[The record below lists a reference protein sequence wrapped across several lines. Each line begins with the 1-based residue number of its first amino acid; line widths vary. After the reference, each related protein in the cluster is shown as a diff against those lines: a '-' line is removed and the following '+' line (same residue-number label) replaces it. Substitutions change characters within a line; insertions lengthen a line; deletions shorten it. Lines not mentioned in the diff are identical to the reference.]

1 MYSPTYSSPP
11 NNTFPLP
18 LLDSRAPNSPY
29 KGPQTG
35 LGGVPREYTR
45 YAQQRPKMAEPG
57 PNGGRPMATP
67 THPAAQPVP
76 LTAKRQVQQVQQVP
90 SRGPT
95 WVEKG
100 GPQKGG
106 NQQYRQKPGNQ
117 TRPGTGIPEVST
129 PHRQEAGPHSRRQL
143 GQHMISSAYPQDC
156 NARRGNQAYTR
167 LRPSGGNEAEV
178 RTGRDQ
184 LP

>member
-1 MYSPTYSSPP
+1 LGIYPSNPP
-11 NNTFPLP
+11 YT
-18 LLDSRAPNSPY
+18 
-29 KGPQTG
+29 GPQTG
-35 LGGVPREYTR
+35 LGGAPREYTR

-57 PNGGRPMATP
+57 PNCGRPMATL

-76 LTAKRQVQQVQQVP
+76 LTARRQVQQVQQVP

-106 NQQYRQKPGNQ
+106 NSTYRKKTGNQ
-117 TRPGTGIPEVST
+117 AHRETGGPEVST

-143 GQHMISSAYPQDC
+143 GHMISSAYPQDS
-156 NARRGNQAYTR
+156 NVRRGNQAYTR
-167 LRPSGGNEAEV
+167 LRPSRGNEAEV

-184 LP
+184 LPQGPARESKLSRRQTR